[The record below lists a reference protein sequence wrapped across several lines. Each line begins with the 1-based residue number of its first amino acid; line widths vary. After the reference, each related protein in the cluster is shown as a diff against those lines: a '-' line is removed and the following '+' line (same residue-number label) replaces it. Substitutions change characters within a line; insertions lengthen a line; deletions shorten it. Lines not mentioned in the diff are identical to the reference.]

1 MQAQM
6 LAPGAVLVAWPL
18 VVLLWMAAVRL
29 PAMAKIADQVQ
40 GAKRG
45 GRGQDLEG
53 VIPDKVNWKAH
64 NYSHLMEQPTLFYAT
79 IVMTALVLVFAE
91 ILPKTY
97 AIQKADRTALALAP
111 LLAAAAD
118 PAASNNA
125 GGTALMFAS
134 IHNHLAVVRDDADHT
149 LGVLT
154 MEDVLEEL
162 VGEINDETDTLRA

>member
-6 LAPGAVLVAWPL
+6 LAPGAVLVAWSL

-64 NYSHLMEQPTLFYAT
+64 NYSHLMEQPTLFYAP
-79 IVMTALVLVFAE
+79 IVILAILAPSPLAILLAWIYVGLRIVHSVWQATVNIVTVRFLLFITSTLAL
-91 ILPKTY
+91 I
-97 AIQKADRTALALAP
+97 ALAVM
-111 LLAAAAD
+111 
-118 PAASNNA
+118 
-125 GGTALMFAS
+125 ALIA
-134 IHNHLAVVRDDADHT
+134 T
-149 LGVLT
+149 LG
-154 MEDVLEEL
+154 
-162 VGEINDETDTLRA
+162 APS